1 MCIKQFDINIKEYRS
16 FFIFQIVLYLFV
28 YIIAAL
34 LARKFRRYLMKS
46 VPVKDIMVE
55 LEDYAT
61 VSEEATLYEAV
72 KATVL

>member
-1 MCIKQFDINIKEYRS
+1 
-16 FFIFQIVLYLFV
+16 
-28 YIIAAL
+28 
-34 LARKFRRYLMKS
+34 MKS

-72 KATVL
+72 NATVL